1 MNTPAKVEFITPP
14 NNLREKQK
22 KAGVSMSLDTKAV
35 DQAEAVMR
43 RSTDDFFVSINEDL
57 NKLTKRY
64 EEAVRDPES
73 RAVQIEEIHALGQS
87 VAGQGSIFG
96 YALVTG
102 LATQMDHYIEDHVF
116 PTAGSAGVSAAQ
128 LDVVK
133 MHVEAMRLV
142 ITQKMEGDGGAV
154 GKQLLTGLG
163 LVIKK
168 VTGSAPTA

>member
-43 RSTDDFFVSINEDL
+43 RSTEDFFVSINEDL

-73 RAVQIEEIHALGQS
+73 RPVQIEEIHALGQS

-102 LATQMDHYIEDHVF
+102 LATQMDHSKTMCSQ
-116 PTAGSAGVSAAQ
+116 PRAAPASRP
-128 LDVVK
+128 LNS
-133 MHVEAMRLV
+133 
-142 ITQKMEGDGGAV
+142 T
-154 GKQLLTGLG
+154 
-163 LVIKK
+163 
-168 VTGSAPTA
+168 S